1 MNKTSPLSEKE
12 ALQKAM
18 RICSTQEKCTYDILK
33 KFQLWGIT
41 RDKSKELIDKLID
54 DKFIDNERYTMFFV
68 KDKFRINKWG
78 RVKIRFQL
86 KQKGISDELIN
97 KSLQQITD
105 EDYKEVLHAILKKKL
120 KSLKTDNNPKA
131 IGTNSSRFDN
141 KVKLVKYAESKG
153 FEIDEILRIADKVM
167 NTR

>member
-1 MNKTSPLSEKE
+1 MNKIFPLSEKE

-33 KFQLWGIT
+33 KFQLWGIA

-86 KQKGISDELIN
+86 KQKSFSDELIN
-97 KSLQQITD
+97 KALQQIPD
-105 EDYKEVLHAILKKKL
+105 EDYKEVLQAIIKKKL
-120 KSLKTDNNPKA
+120 KSLKTDNDPKA
-131 IGTNSSRFDN
+131 IGNDSYLFD
-141 KVKLVKYAESKG
+141 KKAKLVRYAESKG
-153 FEIDEILRIADKVM
+153 FEIDEILRIVNKVM